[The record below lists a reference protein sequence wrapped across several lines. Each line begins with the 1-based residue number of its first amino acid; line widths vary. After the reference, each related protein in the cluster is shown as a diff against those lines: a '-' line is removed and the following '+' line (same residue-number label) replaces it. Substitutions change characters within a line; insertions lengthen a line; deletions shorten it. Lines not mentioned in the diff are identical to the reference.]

1 MDQNNM
7 PPALA
12 VERSERF
19 KQWLGLLL
27 CSAYALVYAV
37 FVFIS
42 VYDVTLMDTLMPF
55 GLNLA
60 AFYGF
65 GIIVFALLLALVYSR
80 ACSRSEAGAA
90 APKGLSNKTPDATQA
105 EGGA

>member
-1 MDQNNM
+1 MGQNKM

-12 VERSERF
+12 AERSERF

-65 GIIVFALLLALVYSR
+65 GIIVFALLLALLYSR
-80 ACSRSEAGAA
+80 ACSRSEARAA
-90 APKGLSNKTPDATQA
+90 ASKGLSNKTPDTIQA
-105 EGGA
+105 EGDA